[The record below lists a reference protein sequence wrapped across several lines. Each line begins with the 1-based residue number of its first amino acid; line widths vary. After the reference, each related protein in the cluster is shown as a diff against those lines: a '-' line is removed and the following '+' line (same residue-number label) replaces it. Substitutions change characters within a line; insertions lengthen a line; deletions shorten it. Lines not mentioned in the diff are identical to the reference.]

1 MIFWSSDSLRF
12 SMLAVASLS
21 VAFGAAGFARPNTRF
36 ITRAARGLS
45 GGEWEAAPTKSE
57 PRRAAGA

>member
-1 MIFWSSDSLRF
+1 MRSQRSATGPELRDAF
-12 SMLAVASLS
+12 INC